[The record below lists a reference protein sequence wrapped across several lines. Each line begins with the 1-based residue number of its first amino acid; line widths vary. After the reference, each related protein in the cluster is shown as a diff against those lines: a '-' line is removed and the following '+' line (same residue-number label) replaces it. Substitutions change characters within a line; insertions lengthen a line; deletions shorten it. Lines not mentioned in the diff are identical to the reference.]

1 MRSSTGFRI
10 QVAVACLAVGLAAGA
25 AGAAEPAAPK
35 AAPEATPGDDIEP
48 EAVAVLAAFG
58 KALEAQPRYSFAVDF
73 SYDVVQQH
81 GEKLEFG
88 STRVYTVKR
97 PDHLRLSEERRVG
110 GRREIYYDGITL
122 AVYVP
127 DQKVYAQAKLKQ
139 HRDLDAFIDV
149 VEEALGMNV
158 ALSDLLRAHPLKR
171 IEEGLRSAYIV
182 GRETMGG
189 VECDHVAWQT
199 DEVDAEA
206 WFSIGEVPLLQR
218 AVVDYREEEG
228 RPSFRAQF
236 TKWNRTPDV
245 SEAVFT
251 FTPPAGAE
259 RVQFS
264 VRGKSP
270 QPAEEPKP

>member
-1 MRSSTGFRI
+1 MRSTTRSLAC
-10 QVAVACLAVGLAAGA
+10 VAVTCLAFALGA
-25 AGAAEPAAPK
+25 AFARAAEPAAP
-35 AAPEATPGDDIEP
+35 AATPEATPAEGIDPD
-48 EAVAVLAAFG
+48 AVALLTAFG

-110 GRREIYYDGITL
+110 GRREIYYDGTTL

-127 DQKVYAQAKLKQ
+127 DQKVYAKAKLRQ
-139 HRDLDAFIDV
+139 HRDLDGFIDV

-158 ALSDLLRAHPLKR
+158 ALSDLLRAQPLAR

-182 GRETMGG
+182 GRETLNG
-189 VECDHVAWQT
+189 VECEHVAWET

-206 WFSIGEVPLLQR
+206 WFSTGNVPLLQR

-236 TKWNRTPDV
+236 TKWDRTPDV
-245 SEAVFT
+245 SDAVFV
-251 FTPPAGAE
+251 FTPPADAE
-259 RVQFS
+259 RVQFN
-264 VRGKSP
+264 VRGRNP
-270 QPAEEPKP
+270 EPAEEPEP